1 MPRVRRCLIVC
12 CALLSLS
19 PLAGAGDDLP
29 RGVKIRLGS
38 SELRTVSPDSVALS
52 PDGKLAAYRAST
64 DTVRVIDAKT
74 RKEVRVV
81 TVTEK
86 ELGTQMAFSGDGK
99 RLVFF
104 NSFGV
109 TQLDAETGKRVGGF
123 PDKLDQK
130 YLRYGISADGSL
142 GATAPTDS
150 RTPIKLWDARTGA
163 AKGEIDP
170 AQNGNVVFA
179 LSGNGKVLATTGRHT
194 PKDAAAE
201 KFENVVE
208 VWDTST
214 LKRTHR
220 LDLGEPASL
229 LSLSADGKWLALFHT
244 HSQYHVTVWEIATGK
259 KAFST
264 DKKLGNWV
272 GLYFAPDGKR
282 VAVAS
287 EYGDVSVYDTADGK
301 VAAASSVP
309 ARSVP
314 LVALPAD
321 GTVVAAAATG
331 PVLFGASVQAV
342 VTWTVPG
349 EAPPVTGLHVGNV
362 LLAQFTADSKRLITV
377 GSDDRVVG
385 WDVATGKG
393 EVLLDRFSDSHPPV
407 YALSPDGKY
416 FATKTRGSQ
425 RLVDLETRKD
435 VPLKLA
441 QPVEREYM
449 VWVRL
454 LFSGDGK
461 TLFALGNCD
470 KTGQPPTDRSCWAV
484 VNTWDVSTGKLG
496 DVNRKSS
503 DRFYTR
509 GACEELLKKYADV
522 LPGGKKDTSTTPRA
536 TVTGYTRDP
545 WLAKNSW
552 GGLHAGLRVVVKA
565 PNADKPIFDS
575 DTLGCSQD
583 SLAVSPDGKWLAVG
597 ANDTT
602 VLLYDITAAKK

>member
-1 MPRVRRCLIVC
+1 MPYVRPGSTAFAVLTI
-12 CALLSLS
+12 ALL
-19 PLAGAGDDLP
+19 ARAGDDLP
-29 RGVKIRLGS
+29 PGVKVRLGS
-38 SELRTVSPDSVALS
+38 TDLRTVSPDSVALS

-64 DTVRVIDAKT
+64 DSVRVIDAKT

-104 NSFGV
+104 NFFGV

-150 RTPIKLWDARTGA
+150 RTPVKLWDAKTGA
-163 AKGEIDP
+163 PKGEIDP
-170 AQNGNVVFA
+170 AQNGNISFA

-194 PKDAAAE
+194 PKDATAE
-201 KFENVVE
+201 KLQNVVE
-208 VWDTST
+208 VWDTAT
-214 LKRTHR
+214 LKRAHR
-220 LDLGEPASL
+220 IDLGEPATL

-244 HSQYHVTVWEIATGK
+244 HNQYHVTVWEVATGK
-259 KAFST
+259 KAFTS

-272 GLYFAPDGKR
+272 GFCFAPDGKR

-301 VAAASSVP
+301 PVVASSVP
-309 ARSVP
+309 ARQVP
-314 LVALPAD
+314 VVALPTE
-321 GTVVAAAATG
+321 GSVVAAAATG
-331 PVLFGASVQAV
+331 PVLFGASTQAV

-349 EAPPVTGLHVGNV
+349 DAPPVSGPHIGNV
-362 LLAQFTADSKRLITV
+362 LLARFTADGKRLITV

-385 WDVATGKG
+385 WDVETGKG

-425 RLVDLETRKD
+425 RLVDLEKKKD
-435 VPLKLA
+435 VQMKLA

-449 VWVRL
+449 VWERL
-454 LFSGDGK
+454 LFSADGK

-470 KTGQPPTDRSCWAV
+470 KTGQPPSDRSCWAV
-484 VNTWDVSTGKLG
+484 LNTWDAGTGKLG
-496 DVNRKSS
+496 DVKRQSA

-509 GACEELLKKYADV
+509 GVCEEMLKKYADV

-536 TVTGYTRDP
+536 TVTGSTRDP
-545 WLAKNSW
+545 WLAKNSF
-552 GGLHAGLRVVVKA
+552 GGTSAGLRVVVKA
-565 PNADKPIFDS
+565 PNADKPIFDAE
-575 DTLGCSQD
+575 TLAAHPEA
-583 SLAVSPDGKWLAVG
+583 LAVSPDGKLLAVG

-602 VLLYDITAAKK
+602 VLVYDLTATRK